1 MVFAPGLPLLWPI
14 AFAACFTFYFVD
26 LFLLLKYYQRPPSYN
41 EKIGKYTISVFEYS
55 VFVNALFCIWLYGN
69 QSILASQDVVEGGSL
84 AFTQLQSY
92 AGFSSTN
99 VTLGRNRTLDDDNDY
114 MSHINVTSRKKYI
127 EGTIFDTM
135 ISRITRAHT
144 FFLFLLICI
153 LLFYKAL
160 NSFFTSIWGYL
171 SNIFCPGKNANGS
184 VRFNPP
190 LTSTFVR
197 PLDPLATHA
206 ELKRLKK
213 AGIDWKVKS
222 KEEECDLGM
231 EATFK
236 GTRHTLTKKSKDSSR
251 LKYTWEVIKESGLH
265 TYDIAENPNYADV
278 MRFLNDHNKQRAARI
293 EKGLTLD
300 GKKKQAKKR
309 KGGGVCSWDNFFV
322 CCATG

>member
-1 MVFAPGLPLLWPI
+1 MSCILLDRIP
-14 AFAACFTFYFVD
+14 
-26 LFLLLKYYQRPPSYN
+26 
-41 EKIGKYTISVFEYS
+41 
-55 VFVNALFCIWLYGN
+55 LYGN

-92 AGFSSTN
+92 AGFSLSTN

-114 MSHINVTSRKKYI
+114 MSHINVTSRKKHI

-135 ISRITRAHT
+135 ISRITRRT
-144 FFLFLLICI
+144 LSFSLFLLICI

-184 VRFNPP
+184 VRRTPP

-222 KEEECDLGM
+222 KRRM
-231 EATFK
+231 
-236 GTRHTLTKKSKDSSR
+236 
-251 LKYTWEVIKESGLH
+251 
-265 TYDIAENPNYADV
+265 
-278 MRFLNDHNKQRAARI
+278 
-293 EKGLTLD
+293 
-300 GKKKQAKKR
+300 
-309 KGGGVCSWDNFFV
+309 
-322 CCATG
+322 

>member
-1 MVFAPGLPLLWPI
+1 MLWPI

-84 AFTQLQSY
+84 AYTQLQSY

-144 FFLFLLICI
+144 FVSTDLHSTLLQSIEFVLHQHLGLLVEYI
-153 LLFYKAL
+153 LPWKK
-160 NSFFTSIWGYL
+160 
-171 SNIFCPGKNANGS
+171 CKR
-184 VRFNPP
+184 VR
-190 LTSTFVR
+190 T
-197 PLDPLATHA
+197 
-206 ELKRLKK
+206 
-213 AGIDWKVKS
+213 I
-222 KEEECDLGM
+222 
-231 EATFK
+231 
-236 GTRHTLTKKSKDSSR
+236 
-251 LKYTWEVIKESGLH
+251 
-265 TYDIAENPNYADV
+265 
-278 MRFLNDHNKQRAARI
+278 
-293 EKGLTLD
+293 
-300 GKKKQAKKR
+300 
-309 KGGGVCSWDNFFV
+309 
-322 CCATG
+322 